1 MSCCRFEDRLRGVA
15 LALHGPQGRIAANQ
29 PDQLNEAFARIEQ
42 ARRAGAWIALLL
54 DYELGEWLEP
64 ALADAI
70 RAVRPPGDSGTPAST
85 SASTTP
91 AVPAAR
97 LTALIFDRAS
107 HETPW
112 TSAPT
117 RVARAEPNVT
127 RDDYLRRVDQI
138 RRWIAAGEVYQ
149 VNTTFGL
156 DVATEGSPADL
167 YRHIASAN
175 PVAHA
180 AYIEDQGRTVLSF
193 SPELFLERT
202 GSTLVTRPMKGT
214 APRSAD
220 PAEDQAL
227 SEQLLHS
234 AKDRA
239 ENLMIVDLLRNDMGR
254 IAVPGSVRAQPLFTL
269 ERYPTVWTMTSTV
282 QATLA
287 EDVGLA
293 QILRALFP
301 CGSVTGAPKIAA
313 MRKILDTEP
322 LPRGLYCGSIGWLAP
337 NGDFSLNVAIR
348 TLVIDDHGRGIYGIG
363 GGIVYDSD
371 PAREWD
377 EAHWKARLL
386 TQIVS

>member
-1 MSCCRFEDRLRGVA
+1 MNCCRFEDRLKGVA
-15 LALHGPQGRIAANQ
+15 LALHGPQGRIAANH
-29 PDQLNEAFARIEQ
+29 PDQLPEAFARIEQ
-42 ARRAGAWIALLL
+42 ARRSGAWIALLL

-64 ALADAI
+64 ALADAALAI
-70 RAVRPPGDSGTPAST
+70 RPPAGSGTSV
-85 SASTTP
+85 SASAGTP
-91 AVPAAR
+91 PADPAPR

-107 HETPW
+107 HEAPW
-112 TSAPT
+112 SSAPA
-117 RVARAEPNVT
+117 RIARAVANVT
-127 RDDYLRRVDQI
+127 RDDYLLRVDQI

-156 DVATEGSPADL
+156 DVTTEGSPADL

-180 AYIEDQGRTVLSF
+180 AYIEDEGRTVLSF

-220 PAEDQAL
+220 PARDRAL
-227 SEQLLHS
+227 GEQLLHS
-234 AKDRA
+234 VKDRA

-254 IAVPGSVRAQPLFTL
+254 IAAPGSVRAHPLFTL

-287 EDVGLA
+287 EGVDLA

-313 MRKILDTEP
+313 MRKILATEP
-322 LPRGLYCGSIGWLAP
+322 LARGLYCGSIGWLAP

-348 TLVIDDHGRGIYGIG
+348 TLVIDGNGRGLYGIG

-377 EAHWKARLL
+377 EAHWKARVL